1 MTGPD
6 LAERARRGGAA
17 LWTAVLVGIVAW
29 MAHLTADASLVRL
42 ACGHS
47 SWDLALHAVTALT
60 AVATGAG
67 LVVCA
72 NLARAAGDD
81 EGAGTV
87 AGRTRFVSLFG
98 VLVNATSLALILLEG
113 SYVLF
118 IKPCA

>member
-42 ACGHS
+42 ACRDPA
-47 SWDLALHAVTALT
+47 WDLALHAITALT
-60 AVATGAG
+60 AVATAAG

-72 NLARAAGDD
+72 NLARATGED
-81 EGAGTV
+81 EGAGTL
-87 AGRTRFVSLFG
+87 AGRTRFVGLFG
-98 VLVNATSLALILLEG
+98 VLLNVASLALILLEG